1 MKSRKGK
8 LKKLEEETNHLIND
22 EITLENAK
30 DWLSHGVDFEFRRMD
45 INGDVDDEMTKFI
58 RRNLI
63 KLVDVSPTLPIEIHL
78 STYGGELNEAL
89 AIYDMLQ
96 SCPNEIIMVANGK
109 IMSAGLPIFLG
120 AKRRLSY
127 ANTRFMMHSLSHK
140 TMGKLKD
147 TEIDVKEGRFL
158 NNVMVDILSKHTNK
172 DKKWWEQ
179 KISSHDYFF
188 GNKEAMAIGVLTP
201 LPKQSRKR

>member
-1 MKSRKGK
+1 MESRKHRIK
-8 LKKLEEETNHLIND
+8 NLEEQTEQLVNEN
-22 EITLENAK
+22 ITLENAK
-30 DWLSHGVDFEFRRMD
+30 DWLTTGVDFEFRRMD
-45 INGDVDDEMTKFI
+45 VNGDVGEEMTTFI

-63 KLVDVSPTLPIEIHL
+63 KLVDISPTLPIEIHF

-96 SCPNEIIMVANGK
+96 ACPNEIIMVANGK

-120 AKRRLSY
+120 GKKRLSY
-127 ANTRFMMHSLSHK
+127 INTRFMMHSLSHK

-158 NNVMVDILSKHTNK
+158 NDVMVGILAKHTNK

-188 GNKEAMAIGVLTP
+188 GNKEAMSIGVLTP
-201 LPKQSRKR
+201 PPRKK